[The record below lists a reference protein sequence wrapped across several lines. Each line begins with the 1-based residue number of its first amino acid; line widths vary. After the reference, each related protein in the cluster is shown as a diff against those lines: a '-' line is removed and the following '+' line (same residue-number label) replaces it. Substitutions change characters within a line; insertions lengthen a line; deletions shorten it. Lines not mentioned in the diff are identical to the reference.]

1 MGRVSS
7 RDRIRQTEA
16 EGGRG
21 KAGKGR
27 WKELEAE
34 RNKESETGRA
44 RRGGSREVTSD
55 PCVPNRTG

>member
-27 WKELEAE
+27 WKELEADGWK
-34 RNKESETGRA
+34 RS
-44 RRGGSREVTSD
+44 
-55 PCVPNRTG
+55 